1 MIGCSEQGFSP
12 LFDSEGRRYERT
24 CMATLKAL
32 LVTLALA
39 VVGGIVGLLT
49 FAFLV
54 QRGMIFPLVLIPAF
68 GGGIYGFAL
77 GRKKFQ
83 SS

>member
-1 MIGCSEQGFSP
+1 
-12 LFDSEGRRYERT
+12 
-24 CMATLKAL
+24 MARLKIL
-32 LVTLALA
+32 VVTLALA
-39 VVGGIVGLLT
+39 FAGGILGLLI

-54 QRGMIFPLVLIPAF
+54 QRGWWDGPGGGMMIFPLVLIPAF

-77 GRKKFQ
+77 GRRKFQ

>member
-1 MIGCSEQGFSP
+1 
-12 LFDSEGRRYERT
+12 
-24 CMATLKAL
+24 MAMLKIL
-32 LVTLALA
+32 VVTLALA
-39 VVGGIVGLLT
+39 VVAGIAGLLT

-54 QRGMIFPLVLIPAF
+54 QRGWWDGPGGGMMIFPLVLMPAF
-68 GGGIYGFAL
+68 CGGIWGFTL